1 MAEDDSDHSDSEDG
15 DSGEGGEDG
24 EGVEEEEKK
33 SRIDDLWSSFKQDT
47 GFTSRSAKPHPP
59 PGTEGK
65 VQPWTTFWSY
75 SLHTHNSS
83 LEGAMKLKFGSS

>member
-1 MAEDDSDHSDSEDG
+1 MTEDDSDHSDSEDG
-15 DSGEGGEDG
+15 DSGEGGEDGDGG

-65 VQPWTTFWSY
+65 VRPWTIYSKAFWSY
-75 SLHTHNSS
+75 SLHTPHW
-83 LEGAMKLKFGSS
+83 KVP